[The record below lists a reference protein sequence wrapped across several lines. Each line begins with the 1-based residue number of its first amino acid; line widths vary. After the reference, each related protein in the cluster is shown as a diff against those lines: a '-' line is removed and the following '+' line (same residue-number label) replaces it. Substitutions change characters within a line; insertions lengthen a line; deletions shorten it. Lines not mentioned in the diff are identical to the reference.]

1 MLQVVGRAC
10 EQGKDYRSVGVPLAS
25 PACLP
30 CRVTVVEPH
39 TELPSETEAS
49 SLDDLVSDA
58 AEVTRHLAEVPRPR
72 PRRTLTIPDCAV
84 GVVAGLDSYGD

>member
-1 MLQVVGRAC
+1 MT
-10 EQGKDYRSVGVPLAS
+10 VPD
-25 PACLP
+25 P
-30 CRVTVVEPH
+30 RVEP
-39 TELPSETEAS
+39 PAETEAA

-72 PRRTLTIPDCAV
+72 RTLTIPERAV

>member
-39 TELPSETEAS
+39 TELPSETEAR
-49 SLDDLVSDA
+49 SLDDLVSDC
-58 AEVTRHLAEVPRPR
+58 AEVIRNLAEVPR
-72 PRRTLTIPDCAV
+72 PRRTLTIPDRAV

>member
-1 MLQVVGRAC
+1 M
-10 EQGKDYRSVGVPLAS
+10 
-25 PACLP
+25 
-30 CRVTVVEPH
+30 TVHEPH
-39 TELPSETEAS
+39 ADVPSEAEAH

-72 PRRTLTIPDCAV
+72 HTLTIPDRAV

>member
-1 MLQVVGRAC
+1 M
-10 EQGKDYRSVGVPLAS
+10 
-25 PACLP
+25 
-30 CRVTVVEPH
+30 TVHDPH
-39 TELPSETEAS
+39 ADVPSEAEAH

-72 PRRTLTIPDCAV
+72 RTLTIPDRAV

>member
-1 MLQVVGRAC
+1 MT
-10 EQGKDYRSVGVPLAS
+10 VP
-25 PACLP
+25 
-30 CRVTVVEPH
+30 EPH
-39 TELPSETEAS
+39 ADVPSEAEAH

-72 PRRTLTIPDCAV
+72 RTLTIPDRAV